1 MIARRARRLA
11 VVALALATTGCAVG
25 NFIAGAPS
33 SRSAAPG
40 SALLAR
46 RCGGCHVVPEP
57 AAMSTAAWQA
67 ALGRMRQRMRLP
79 ASEWDSLAVMPTR
92 DARP

>member
-1 MIARRARRLA
+1 MA
-11 VVALALATTGCAVG
+11 ALALVTTGCAVG
-25 NFIAGAPS
+25 NLLTGAPS

-40 SALLAR
+40 NALLAR
-46 RCGGCHVVPEP
+46 RCGGCHGVPEP
-57 AAMSTAAWQA
+57 AAMSAAAWQA